1 MHAHL
6 KKTEGV
12 NAAMQFCPLD
22 LFSGSKVRL
31 ERAIDALWNSWVQS
45 NGFINNLRIFYHGK
59 MVLPNDVGRHIPPT
73 GCTETYLGVG
83 VNLASMVARK
93 LLIAC

>member
-12 NAAMQFCPLD
+12 DAAVQFCPLD

-31 ERAIDALWNSWVQS
+31 ERAIDALWNSWIQS
-45 NGFINNLRIFYHGK
+45 NGSINNLRIFSHGK
-59 MVLPNDVGRHIPPT
+59 IVLPNDVSHHVPQMTALTRIW
-73 GCTETYLGVG
+73 V
-83 VNLASMVARK
+83 
-93 LLIAC
+93 

>member
-12 NAAMQFCPLD
+12 NAATQFCPLD

-31 ERAIDALWNSWVQS
+31 ENAIDSLWDSWIQS
-45 NGFINNLRIFYHGK
+45 NGSINNLRIFSHGK
-59 MVLPNDVGRHIPPT
+59 IVLPNDVGRHISQKTALRPIW
-73 GCTETYLGVG
+73 V
-83 VNLASMVARK
+83 
-93 LLIAC
+93 

>member
-45 NGFINNLRIFYHGK
+45 NGSINNLRIFCHGK
-59 MVLPNDVGRHIPPT
+59 IVLPNDVGRHPPND
-73 GCTETYLGVG
+73 CTDKYLGVG

-93 LLIAC
+93 LLAAR

>member
-1 MHAHL
+1 MHSHL

-45 NGFINNLRIFYHGK
+45 NASVNNLRIFFHGK
-59 MVLPNDVGRHIPPT
+59 IVLPNDVRRHVPQMT
-73 GCTETYLGVG
+73 ALRRVW
-83 VNLASMVARK
+83 V
-93 LLIAC
+93 

>member
-22 LFSGSKVRL
+22 LFSGSKARL
-31 ERAIDALWNSWVQS
+31 ERSIDALWNSWVQS
-45 NGFINNLRIFYHGK
+45 NGSINNLRIFFHGK
-59 MVLPNDVGRHIPPT
+59 IVLPNDVGHHIPQMT
-73 GCTETYLGVG
+73 ALRRTWV
-83 VNLASMVARK
+83 
-93 LLIAC
+93 